1 MHSTTNGRA
10 VTHEAVWAENG
21 EQIRSLYQV
30 LQSVPDGRC
39 MRGRRYEAALVLTL
53 LLVAKLAGEQT
64 MAGIAEW
71 VRQRKELVGQWLP
84 LKRVPCANTYRYV
97 CAHIDAQAL
106 LHAAVSVLETGHA
119 AHVLGTAPLLP
130 DGTNPLPAPLPA
142 PLRHLA
148 CDGKQLRGSHRRTA
162 TGVQA
167 AQGLLGIYDT
177 HSEQMV
183 ALLPIA
189 GKGFEPKAFRTWLMQ
204 QTASGAVAGCL
215 LTADALH
222 TQTAVCKAIVKAD
235 ADYLL
240 VVKRNQRSLRED
252 ITYLFSQAPNFWFP
266 ERQARQT
273 NAGHGRIETRTL
285 RASDE
290 LNVYL
295 VDRWPGVQQV
305 FQVERTVKRHS
316 RQGDK
321 TSVEVVYG
329 LTSLP
334 ASRASPEQL
343 LAWLRAHWRIEN
355 RNHWRRDATLGE
367 DRLQLACKPAALVM
381 ATLNCL
387 ILTLFNRLGI
397 KNCRQAMRTYNAH
410 PEQALALLCQPF

>member
-1 MHSTTNGRA
+1 LGQT
-10 VTHEAVWAENG
+10 ENG
-21 EQIRSLYQV
+21 EQIRSLYEA
-30 LQSVPDGRC
+30 LQCVPDQRC
-39 MRGRRYEAALVLTL
+39 KRGRRYEAALVLTL

-64 MAGIAEW
+64 MAGIADW
-71 VRQRKELVGQWLP
+71 VRQRKELLAQWLP
-84 LKRVPCANTYRYV
+84 LAHTPCANTYRYI

-106 LHAAVSVLETGHA
+106 LDTVKAVLSAAPVAEA
-119 AHVLGTAPLLP
+119 AKGADADADADAGAAQESRPL
-130 DGTNPLPAPLPA
+130 

-148 CDGKQLRGSHRRTA
+148 CDGKELRGSYRLTA
-162 TGVQA
+162 AGVQA

-189 GKGFEPKAFRTWLMQ
+189 GKGFEPKAFRSWLAEQ
-204 QTASGAVAGCL
+204 KASGGVTGCL

-222 TQTAVCKAIVKAD
+222 TQTAVCKAIRKAD

-240 VVKRNQRSLRED
+240 VAKRNQRSLRED
-252 ITYLFSQAPNFWFP
+252 ISYLFSRVPDFWFP

-273 NAGHGRIETRTL
+273 NAGHGRIETRTV

-290 LNVYL
+290 LNAYL

-305 FQVERTVKRHS
+305 FQVERTVRRHS

-321 TSVEVVYG
+321 TTVEVVYG

-334 ASRASPEQL
+334 ASRASPRQL
-343 LAWLRAHWRIEN
+343 LNLLRAHWRIEN

-367 DRLQLACKPAALVM
+367 DRLQLACQPAALVM
-381 ATLNCL
+381 ATLNCV
-387 ILTLFNRLGI
+387 ILSLLHHLGVT
-397 KNCRQAMRTYNAH
+397 NCRQAMRTYDAH
-410 PEQALALLCQPF
+410 PEQALALLCRPL